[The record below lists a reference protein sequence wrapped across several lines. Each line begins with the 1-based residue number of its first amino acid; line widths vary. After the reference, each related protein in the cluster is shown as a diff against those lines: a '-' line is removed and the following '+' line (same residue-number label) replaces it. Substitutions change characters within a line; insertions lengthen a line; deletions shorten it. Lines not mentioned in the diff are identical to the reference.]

1 MKKIKLAFQ
10 GEKGAYSHIACEE
23 IFEGAEI
30 KNCKTFEET
39 FKTVFD
45 DESFK
50 AIIPIENS
58 LAGRVADIHYLLP
71 KFKLQIYAEHYQK
84 VEHCLLC
91 RKETEL
97 KDIKYV
103 RSHAQAIGQ
112 CQEIIKKNN
121 FKSIISADTAG
132 SAKDLVASNDNS
144 IAAIASELAAKT
156 YGLKILKKNIED
168 ESGNVTR
175 FLVMGKNV
183 NQPVYDKKKNYI
195 TTCIFRLKSE
205 ASALHKSLGG
215 FATNQVN
222 LTKLESFS
230 VKNSFEQVNFY
241 LDVEGHIEQKPVQ
254 KSLEE
259 LGFHTQSLDILG
271 VYESSA
277 FRQK

>member
-1 MKKIKLAFQ
+1 MNKIKLAFQ

-23 IFEGAEI
+23 IFEGAEV

-112 CQEIIKKNN
+112 CQEIIKK
-121 FKSIISADTAG
+121 K
-132 SAKDLVASNDNS
+132 
-144 IAAIASELAAKT
+144 
-156 YGLKILKKNIED
+156 
-168 ESGNVTR
+168 
-175 FLVMGKNV
+175 
-183 NQPVYDKKKNYI
+183 
-195 TTCIFRLKSE
+195 
-205 ASALHKSLGG
+205 
-215 FATNQVN
+215 
-222 LTKLESFS
+222 
-230 VKNSFEQVNFY
+230 
-241 LDVEGHIEQKPVQ
+241 
-254 KSLEE
+254 
-259 LGFHTQSLDILG
+259 
-271 VYESSA
+271 
-277 FRQK
+277 